1 MLWKKIKQDKGDREH
16 EEVDAILLRSVKKAL
31 SDKVIFEQRHEKK
44 KKKAE
49 GFKLSKCQSKED
61 SSLRH

>member
-1 MLWKKIKQDKGDREH
+1 MLWKTIKQDKGERED
-16 EEVDAILLRSVKKAL
+16 EKVDAILLRSVRKPL
-31 SDKVIFEQRHEKK
+31 SDKVIFEQRHGK

-49 GFKLSKCQSKED
+49 GFKLSKCQNKAD